1 MANAIALSFLCNGRK
16 RRWCK
21 CEARSIVTVRSETPC
36 IPLLTSLLNRPELRG
51 AESLHARLNNANYSV
66 EAYDELESTREN
78 RPRVSIIGTRGHEL
92 EPLAWIRRNK
102 QNYPSRGQ
110 VLFLKSKLSIERP
123 ITAYP
128 HLESDNFADAWP
140 SAVFEVSWFGKCPLA
155 YCMAGYT
162 CIFVYALM
170 PQSRSFQPT
179 NRIILDERTS
189 SITASMR

>member
-78 RPRVSIIGTRGHEL
+78 RPRVSIIERGDTSSNRLRGYAETSKI
-92 EPLAWIRRNK
+92 IRR
-102 QNYPSRGQ
+102 
-110 VLFLKSKLSIERP
+110 
-123 ITAYP
+123 
-128 HLESDNFADAWP
+128 ADK
-140 SAVFEVSWFGKCPLA
+140 FYF
-155 YCMAGYT
+155 
-162 CIFVYALM
+162 
-170 PQSRSFQPT
+170 
-179 NRIILDERTS
+179 
-189 SITASMR
+189 